1 MRAGLMCLWCCLL
14 PVLATAQSPSP
25 SIPKYDAAVTL
36 GWAGAEYK
44 IPSYDT
50 WRGTLLLGAR
60 GGLYWTE
67 HLKTEVQ
74 AAWMESRD
82 AEVFENIEHNGGST
96 YALFDF
102 RARDVRV
109 GVMQVYQFG
118 HNQWVHPYVGAG
130 VDFIARTTTRDRA
143 EQQRTIYLPNQNQNQ
158 NVPIT
163 ISALSERKTETLV
176 QPTVKTGL
184 KMYVNERVFF
194 DTEFKLGL
202 ARDVEHVT
210 WNIGVGFDF

>member
-1 MRAGLMCLWCCLL
+1 MRAVLMCMWCCLL
-14 PVLATAQSPSP
+14 PVLATAQPPSP
-25 SIPKYDAAVTL
+25 SIPKNDAAVTL

-60 GGLYWTE
+60 GGHYWTD

-74 AAWMESRD
+74 AAWMDSRD
-82 AEVFENIEHNGGST
+82 NEVFEDIEWNGGPT

-109 GVMQVYQFG
+109 GVTQVYQFG
-118 HNQWVHPYVGAG
+118 RNQWVHPYVGAG
-130 VDFIARTTTRDRA
+130 VDVIARTTTRDRR
-143 EQQRTIYLPNQNQNQ
+143 EQRRTGYLPNQSQS
-158 NVPIT
+158 VAT
-163 ISALSERKTETLV
+163 IAAFSERKSETLV

-184 KMYVNERVFF
+184 KMYVNERLFF
-194 DTEFKLGL
+194 DTEFKLGFS
-202 ARDVEHVT
+202 RDVEHIT
-210 WNIGVGFDF
+210 WNIGMGFDF

>member
-1 MRAGLMCLWCCLL
+1 MRTGLICLWCCLL
-14 PVLATAQSPSP
+14 PVLATAQPRSP
-25 SIPKYDAAVTL
+25 SIPKTDAAVTL
-36 GWAGAEYK
+36 GWAGAEYE

-60 GGLYWTE
+60 VGRYWTD

-74 AAWMESRD
+74 GAWMDSRD
-82 AEVFENIEHNGGST
+82 NEVFEDIQWNGGST

-118 HNQWVHPYVGAG
+118 RNQWVHPYVGAG
-130 VDFIARTTTRDRA
+130 VDVISRRTTRDRP
-143 EQQRTIYLPNQNQNQ
+143 EQRRTIYLPNQSQS
-158 NVPIT
+158 VPIT
-163 ISALSERKTETLV
+163 IPAFSERKTETLV
-176 QPTVKTGL
+176 QPALKTGL

-194 DTEFKLGL
+194 DTEFKLGF
-202 ARDVEHVT
+202 AREVEHIT
-210 WNIGVGFDF
+210 WNIGVGLDF